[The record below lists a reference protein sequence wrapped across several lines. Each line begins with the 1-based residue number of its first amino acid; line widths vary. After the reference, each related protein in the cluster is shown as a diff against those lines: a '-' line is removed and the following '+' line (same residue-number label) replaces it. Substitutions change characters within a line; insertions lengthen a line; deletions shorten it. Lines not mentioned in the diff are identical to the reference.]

1 MAIVDLTSETFLQ
14 HVRDKQFHFFDNCG
28 DLNFTWYQFLKL
40 FKNHPD
46 RHAEFTDEA
55 LRFSL
60 VHMERRGS
68 TPRFAKDICEDM
80 QYTFTKNHISLI
92 AFGGL
97 DMDHRSFKVHR
108 DTMDVLYVQVLGSV
122 DWTIWETDSEVE
134 EFSPH
139 DNTGTQIWKQTMVPG
154 DAIWIPRGIF
164 HHVKPLSGRVGF
176 SFGVERE
183 PDPSTYI

>member
-1 MAIVDLTSETFLQ
+1 MVDLTSDAFLQ
-14 HVRDKQFHFFDNCG
+14 CVRDKQFHFFGNIG
-28 DLNFTWYQFLKL
+28 NLNFTWHQFLKL
-40 FKNHPD
+40 LKTHPD
-46 RHAEFTDEA
+46 KHTQFTDEA

-60 VHMERRGS
+60 LHMERRGS
-68 TPRFAKDICEDM
+68 IPRFAKDLCENL
-80 QYTFTKNHISLI
+80 QYTFTKNQATMI

-108 DTMDVLYVQVLGSV
+108 DAMDVLYVQVLGSIE
-122 DWTIWETDSEVE
+122 WTIWETDRNVE
-134 EFSPH
+134 DFYPH

-154 DAIWIPRGIF
+154 DAIWIPRGTF

-176 SFGVERE
+176 SFGVERK